1 MATITTAISAEGRVR
16 RMPDRK
22 QMIHFCA
29 KCGREMSYKEK
40 KMLYI
45 YDVVYKKHFASNDYI
60 PKKRMAI
67 NLCSDC
73 CSEIEK
79 IICDWK
85 GE

>member
-1 MATITTAISAEGRVR
+1 
-16 RMPDRK
+16 MPDRK

-45 YDVVYKKHFASNDYI
+45 YGVVYKKHFASNDYI